1 MREKSE
7 GDGMGTW
14 CSAFVGIVIGE
25 AFCSGLGVCVL
36 DFDVTAV
43 FRCDSGGLEI
53 DERGFW
59 RFELDGLL
67 EIFPVLILH

>member
-1 MREKSE
+1 
-7 GDGMGTW
+7 MGW
-14 CSAFVGIVIGE
+14 EHGVLPLWELLLVKRFVL
-25 AFCSGLGVCVL
+25 GLGYVYWIL
-36 DFDVTAV
+36 MSLRV

>member
-36 DFDVTAV
+36 GLGYVYWILMSLRSFGVTVADLRLMREV
-43 FRCDSGGLEI
+43 FGDLSWMDC
-53 DERGFW
+53 
-59 RFELDGLL
+59 
-67 EIFPVLILH
+67 